1 MTERLSSNK
10 DDEYTSSHL
19 CVCVHAQCLCDP
31 MDCGPPGSSV
41 HGILQART
49 LEWVAI
55 SKDLPSP
62 GIKPESPALAGGLN
76 TTEPAGSP
84 CMSLHVSPNPE
95 NTQHQQRTIA

>member
-19 CVCVHAQCLCDP
+19 CVCVCMLSVCATP
-31 MDCGPPGSSV
+31 PPGSSV